1 MNNRAMHWQD
11 RLAASNWNP
20 ETFLIMGRLF
30 LDLGQRVM
38 PETLQRVGGTR
49 KETVFTATDWDQ
61 AYRAAP
67 GVLTHITASFDPTLA
82 REAPAQAE
90 ALGPWLRDTMNRI
103 ATIVTKMEKHTD
115 RNTGFFT
122 EEAMQSPELKAVL
135 ATIDQRVDPLLVEL
149 KAALDNL
156 AALMSSGHPM
166 SDWLTKAQG
175 GDDQALGF
183 VLSLNPWLIY
193 QAGITRRIQHSFTEK
208 DQELLDRLAQLPG
221 QQSGFPKHAT
231 VGLILIAL
239 WEAGLKKLTYNQIRG
254 FLKGVGLQGLPTH
267 QTLARYGQR
276 LGLKKNVVDG
286 ESPRGKQA

>member
-38 PETLQRVGGTR
+38 PEALQRIGGTR
-49 KETVFTATDWDQ
+49 KQTVFTETDWDQ

-67 GVLTHITASFDPTLA
+67 DMLTQITASFDPTLA
-82 REAPAQAE
+82 REAPTQE
-90 ALGPWLRDTMNRI
+90 DALGPWLRDTMNRI

-115 RNTGFFT
+115 RKTGFFT
-122 EEAMQSPELKAVL
+122 EEAMQSPELKAVF
-135 ATIDQRVDPLLVEL
+135 ATVDQGIDPLLVEL
-149 KAALDNL
+149 KAALDNI

-166 SDWLTKAQG
+166 SDWLIKAQA
-175 GDDQALGF
+175 GDHEALRF

-193 QAGITRRIQHSFTEK
+193 HAGITRRIQHSFTAE
-208 DQELLDRLAQLPG
+208 DQELLHGIAQIPR

-231 VGLILIAL
+231 IGLILIAL
-239 WEAGLKKLTYNQIRG
+239 WEAGLKRLTYNQIRG
-254 FLKGVGLQGLPTH
+254 FLKGVGLHGLPTH
-267 QTLARYGQR
+267 QALERYGQR
-276 LGLKKNVVDG
+276 LGLKKNVI
-286 ESPRGKQA
+286 ESPRGKPD

>member
-38 PETLQRVGGTR
+38 PETLQRIGGTR
-49 KETVFTATDWDQ
+49 QQTVFTETDWDQ

-67 GVLTHITASFDPTLA
+67 GMLTQITASFDPALA
-82 REAPAQAE
+82 REAPAQEE

-135 ATIDQRVDPLLVEL
+135 GTIDQGIDPLLVEL
-149 KAALDNL
+149 KAALDNI

-166 SDWLTKAQG
+166 SDWLIKAQG
-175 GDDQALGF
+175 GDYEALRF

-193 QAGITRRIQHSFTEK
+193 HAGITRRIQQSFTEE
-208 DQELLDRLAQLPG
+208 DQELLHDIAQIPR

-231 VGLILIAL
+231 IGLILIAL
-239 WEAGLKKLTYNQIRG
+239 WEAGLKRLTYNQIRG
-254 FLKGVGLQGLPTH
+254 FLKGVGLHGLPTH
-267 QTLARYGQR
+267 QALERYGQR
-276 LGLKKNVVDG
+276 LGLKKNVIEG
-286 ESPRGKQA
+286 ESSRGKRD